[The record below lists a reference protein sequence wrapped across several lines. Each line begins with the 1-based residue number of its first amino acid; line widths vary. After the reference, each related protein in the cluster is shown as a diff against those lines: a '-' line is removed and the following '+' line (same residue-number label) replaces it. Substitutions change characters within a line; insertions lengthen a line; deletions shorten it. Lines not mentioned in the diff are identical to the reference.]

1 MQQIYRYNLRPNKS
15 EAYREWLKKNDKV
28 FREHSPD
35 GQTYLG
41 TWFTVQGFGEYDVES
56 RWELDDYAAL
66 GAGFGGDE
74 FQAVM
79 SEWNEY
85 ADDARPQQT
94 VLMKSEDDVRIPE
107 GS

>member
-1 MQQIYRYNLRPNKS
+1 M
-15 EAYREWLKKNDKV
+15 
-28 FREHSPD
+28 
-35 GQTYLG
+35 
-41 TWFTVQGFGEYDVES
+41 ES

-66 GAGFGGDE
+66 GAGFGDDE

-94 VLMKSEDDVRIPE
+94 VLMKSGDDVRIPE
-107 GS
+107 RS